1 MKTNLQKLSEL
12 SDEEAVEAA
21 VCREI
26 GCKNAAQPN
35 RNCCEMHRLFG
46 KLSELGDDPR
56 PLTNQPSAGQ
66 GVTREVGQTS
76 GGHAKKAAGESLT
89 ATKTVCI
96 KCGKAPIHRWRAR
109 FYRASS

>member
-12 SDEEAVEAA
+12 LDEEAVEAL

-26 GCKNAAQPN
+26 GCKNAALPDQKW
-35 RNCCEMHRLFG
+35 CETHTLVG
-46 KLSELGDDPR
+46 KVPELGDEPR
-56 PLTNQPSAGQ
+56 GKTVQQTAGQ
-66 GVTREVGQTS
+66 LAAWEVRQTS

-96 KCGKAPIHRWRAR
+96 RCGEAPI
-109 FYRASS
+109 